1 MSTVP
6 TPTAPTTTTTAPAAG
21 TTAMPLPGRIDP
33 YIPLTKQPLPA
44 GRPRSWYIMHNR
56 RLKAMRLA
64 IALLDSGV
72 YRANLA
78 DNHTIRDTAE
88 TVGIRPPSNKTCSL
102 VRDFMRV
109 RRV

>member
-1 MSTVP
+1 MF
-6 TPTAPTTTTTAPAAG
+6 TTHMLTTSAAIG
-21 TTAMPLPGRIDP
+21 TYTPLP
-33 YIPLTKQPLPA
+33 KQPLPA
-44 GRPRSWYIMHNR
+44 GRPRSWYVMHNR

-78 DNHTIRDTAE
+78 DNHTIRHTAE
-88 TVGIRPPSNKTCSL
+88 TVGVRPPSSKTCRL

-109 RRV
+109 RRG